1 MGFFSWLFGT
11 ETSSSKRTEDA
22 LRAYREQEA
31 RRAEELKA
39 VCAPDEELVRAM
51 NRQLE
56 PCSDPSLVGRAGS
69 DRLQT
74 VRNGVQ
80 GLLDEILE
88 RERKK
93 LEEAARRRAGGDSDV
108 RFSTTC
114 FSLRMPPPSYAEI
127 MRTVSQNKSLGR
139 LLVKYVNER
148 CEGHA
153 SWCYQRAGVSRQ
165 LYSQIISNPD
175 KHVFKRTVMQLS
187 LGLKLNKGEADAF
200 LAAAGYAFSPS
211 SYEDQVFASCL
222 SCGVYSLFDVN
233 ELLVSGGCAP
243 IAIN

>member
-1 MGFFSWLFGT
+1 V
-11 ETSSSKRTEDA
+11 
-22 LRAYREQEA
+22 YREQEA

-39 VCAPDEELVRAM
+39 ACIPDEELVRAM
-51 NRQLE
+51 NEQLE
-56 PCSDPSLVGRAGS
+56 PCLDSSPVGRADQ
-69 DRLQT
+69 DRLRT
-74 VRNGVQ
+74 VRNDVQ

-88 RERKK
+88 RKRQ
-93 LEEAARRRAGGDSDV
+93 EEAERLKASRETEPRA
-108 RFSTTC
+108 RFSLGRVNEGL
-114 FSLRMPPPSYAEI
+114 FSVRLRAPSYAEV

-148 CEGHA
+148 CEGRA

-233 ELLVSGGCAP
+233 ELLVSGGCDP
-243 IAIN
+243 IAVN